1 MYVERVFDLTRELR
15 EKSCFLYGPRQTGK
29 SSLIRHSLKQHR
41 IYNLLDT
48 ETYLKLSRS
57 PQRLREECGSRDRI
71 VIIDEIQKLPS
82 LLDEVHLLIEEYGI
96 HFLLTG
102 SSARKL
108 RRGGVNLLGG
118 RARVKH
124 LHPFSYW
131 ELKEKFD
138 LLRAVNQGLLPPLY
152 FSEAPEEDLA
162 AYVGTYLK
170 EEIAAEGLTR
180 NIPAFS
186 RFLEVAALC
195 NGQLINYAKISN
207 DAQVA
212 RSTVQEYFQI
222 LKDTLV
228 AYEVPAWLGSRKRKP
243 ISTSKFYFFDV
254 GIARFLQNRSPFRMK
269 SPEFGEA
276 FETYIFHELK
286 TYADYHTAGDIGYW
300 RSQSGFEVDFVLS
313 GITAVE
319 VKASKTVGNQDL
331 KALKALSEEKK
342 LKNYILVCLE
352 EQVRQVGGLQVLPWR
367 EFLTRL
373 WQGKLIK

>member
-1 MYVERVFDLTRELR
+1 
-15 EKSCFLYGPRQTGK
+15 
-29 SSLIRHSLKQHR
+29 
-41 IYNLLDT
+41 
-48 ETYLKLSRS
+48 
-57 PQRLREECGSRDRI
+57 
-71 VIIDEIQKLPS
+71 
-82 LLDEVHLLIEEYGI
+82 
-96 HFLLTG
+96 
-102 SSARKL
+102 
-108 RRGGVNLLGG
+108 
-118 RARVKH
+118 
-124 LHPFSYW
+124 
-131 ELKEKFD
+131 
-138 LLRAVNQGLLPPLY
+138 
-152 FSEAPEEDLA
+152 
-162 AYVGTYLK
+162 VGTYLK

>member
-1 MYVERVFDLTRELR
+1 MYIERVFDLSRELR

-29 SSLIRHSLKQHR
+29 SSLIRHSLQQHR

-57 PQRLREECGSRDRI
+57 PQRLREECSPNEKI

-82 LLDEVHLLIEEYGI
+82 LLDEVHLLIEERGI

-118 RARVKH
+118 RARIKH
-124 LHPFSYW
+124 LHPFSYC

-138 LLRAVNQGLLPPLY
+138 LLRAVNQGLLPSLY
-152 FSEAPEEDLA
+152 FSSAPDADLA
-162 AYVGTYLK
+162 AYVGTYLQ

-186 RFLEVAALC
+186 RFLEVAAVC

-228 AYEVPAWLGSRKRKP
+228 GHEIPAWLRSRKRKP
-243 ISTSKFYFFDV
+243 IGTSKFYFFDMAV
-254 GIARFLQNRSPFRMK
+254 ARFLQNRSYFRLK

-276 FETYIFHELK
+276 FETYIFHEMK
-286 TYADYHTAGDIGYW
+286 TYTDYHAAGDICYW
-300 RSQSGFEVDFVLS
+300 RSQSGYEVDFILS
-313 GITAVE
+313 DITAVE
-319 VKASKTVGNQDL
+319 VKASKTIGEQDL
-331 KALKALSEEKK
+331 KALRALGEEKK
-342 LKNYILVCLE
+342 LKHYILVCLE
-352 EQVRQVGGLQVLPWR
+352 GEIRQVGNIQILPWKQ
-367 EFLTRL
+367 FLFRL
-373 WQGKLIK
+373 WEGKLIK